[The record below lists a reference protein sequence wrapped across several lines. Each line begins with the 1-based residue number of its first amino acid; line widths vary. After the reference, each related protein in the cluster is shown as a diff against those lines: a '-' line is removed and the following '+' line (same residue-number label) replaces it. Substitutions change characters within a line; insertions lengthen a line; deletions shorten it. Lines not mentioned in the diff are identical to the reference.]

1 MVNRSSLAP
10 QAALARFTCKSR
22 ASQKC
27 RSDLT
32 RLWQCSTPSLF
43 PKQRRHSRR
52 WPSRILSAAWRTGE
66 SPLRLSEVCTE
77 DGQGRIPARENRQ
90 PTRRRS
96 SVQKPNASG
105 DTLQPS
111 VSFIKALVALVMK
124 LGCEHTR
131 RHCSSYT
138 KNIPMTT
145 RQKFFTPT
153 L

>member
-1 MVNRSSLAP
+1 MVNRPSLARLP
-10 QAALARFTCKSR
+10 ALARFTCKSR

-32 RLWQCSTPSLF
+32 RLWQCSTRSLF
-43 PKQRRHSRR
+43 RKQRTHSRR

-77 DGQGRIPARENRQ
+77 DGQGRIPAWENRQ

-96 SVQKPNASG
+96 SVQKPHASG
-105 DTLQPS
+105 DTSQPS
-111 VSFIKALVALVMK
+111 VSFIKTLGALVTR
-124 LGCEHTR
+124 LGCGHTR
-131 RHCSSYT
+131 RHCSGYT

-145 RQKFFTPT
+145 RQKSFTHT